1 MQHER
6 PYNLEIK
13 VDTAKKDIKK
23 MGTNLK
29 QQGNVNVKLEIHKK
43 EKKNKQN
50 LYFDM
55 RKFVI
60 ALHNAKKFVSILSMS
75 QD

>member
-29 QQGNVNVKLEIHKK
+29 QQGNVNVKLQPTR
-43 EKKNKQN
+43 NT
-50 LYFDM
+50 
-55 RKFVI
+55 
-60 ALHNAKKFVSILSMS
+60 
-75 QD
+75 